1 MRRAPVLRRTPPR
14 EAPAETID
22 RARFWSKL
30 AHSALAAGQAVV
42 ERALW
47 LYYAA
52 ERPDVPRWA
61 KLTIYGALAYFVLP
75 LDAIPDFL
83 PGAGY
88 VDDLGA
94 LGAALLTVA
103 SYVDDDVKR
112 RARARMREWFGALPD
127 QEGG

>member
-1 MRRAPVLRRTPPR
+1 MRRAPVLRPVQAR
-14 EAPAETID
+14 EELS
-22 RARFWSKL
+22 RAFSSDRFWAKL
-30 AHSALAAGQAVV
+30 ARTALVAGRQVV

-52 ERPDVPRWA
+52 ERPEVPRWA

-75 LDAIPDFL
+75 LDAIPDII

-94 LGAALLTVA
+94 LTTALLTVA
-103 SYVDDDVKR
+103 SYVNDDVR
-112 RARARMREWFGALPD
+112 QRARARMHDWFGPPA
-127 QEGG
+127 QED

>member
-1 MRRAPVLRRTPPR
+1 MRRAPVLHRLPSRRAAAPDFSR
-14 EAPAETID
+14 EGF
-22 RARFWSKL
+22 RAKL
-30 AHSALAAGQAVV
+30 ARSALAAGRAVV

-61 KLTIYGALAYFVLP
+61 KATIYGALAYFDLP

-94 LGAALLTVA
+94 LSTALLTVA
-103 SYVDDDVKR
+103 RYVDEDVKR
-112 RARARMREWFGALPD
+112 RARERLREWFGALPPGK
-127 QEGG
+127 E